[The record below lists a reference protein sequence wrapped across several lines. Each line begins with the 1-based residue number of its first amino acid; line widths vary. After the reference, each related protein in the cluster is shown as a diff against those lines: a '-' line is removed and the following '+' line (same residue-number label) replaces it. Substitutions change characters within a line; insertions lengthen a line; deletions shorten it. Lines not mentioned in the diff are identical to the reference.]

1 VLSDNDF
8 KGIKGQTLIKSDKQ
22 LSGPGN
28 YKLNVLGKFQC
39 MLESLDKLH
48 HSVGSS
54 IREMT
59 PNFSI
64 LVNSALTLSISGN
77 GTLRGTDNANGFA
90 SGYNTIVYVQFVFPS
105 SLKFA

>member
-1 VLSDNDF
+1 M
-8 KGIKGQTLIKSDKQ
+8 
-22 LSGPGN
+22 PA
-28 YKLNVLGKFQC
+28 
-39 MLESLDKLH
+39 H

-77 GTLRGTDNANGFA
+77 GTLRGTDKCLNHRINL
-90 SGYNTIVYVQFVFPS
+90 VFRIFM
-105 SLKFA
+105 L

>member
-1 VLSDNDF
+1 MFSFVKSMQILTWPPDF
-8 KGIKGQTLIKSDKQ
+8 GTTTISA
-22 LSGPGN
+22 
-28 YKLNVLGKFQC
+28 
-39 MLESLDKLH
+39 H

-64 LVNSALTLSISGN
+64 LGNSALTLSISGN

-90 SGYNTIVYVQFVFPS
+90 SGYNAIVYVQFVFPS
-105 SLKFA
+105 P